1 MNRRGHQ
8 TVRWLTRMALLTA
21 VAVVLGYI
29 EHLIPMPGGIPG
41 IKLGLANTVLLY
53 AIYLLDAKSAF
64 LLMVLKVGLS
74 GLMYGGVSAMMFSFG
89 GGLCS
94 LVMMLLVKK
103 LGGEGVSILGVSVVG
118 AVFHNAGQTAVAAL
132 MVNTAALMGYVP
144 FLLVAAVVTGV
155 LTGIAA
161 KYAIQG
167 LKASGMENVSM
178 PDKNSKPEPEPEHS
192 QEEPK

>member
-1 MNRRGHQ
+1 MNRRGSTQ
-8 TVRWLTRMALLTA
+8 SVRWLTRMALLTA

-29 EHLIPMPGGIPG
+29 EHLIPMPGSIPG

-94 LVMMLLVKK
+94 LLMMLLMKK
-103 LGGEGVSILGVSVVG
+103 LGGVSIIGVSVVG
-118 AVFHNAGQTAVAAL
+118 AVFHNVGQTAVAAF

-167 LKASGMENVSM
+167 LKASGLENVKM
-178 PDKNSKPEPEPEHS
+178 PGKESKPQHS

>member
-1 MNRRGHQ
+1 MNRRGSSQ
-8 TVRWLTRMALLTA
+8 SVRWLTRMALLTA

-29 EHLIPMPGGIPG
+29 EHLIPMPGSIPG

-94 LVMMLLVKK
+94 LVMMLLMKK
-103 LGGEGVSILGVSVVG
+103 LGGVSIIGVSVVG
-118 AVFHNAGQTAVAAL
+118 AVFHNVGQTAVAAL

-167 LKASGMENVSM
+167 LKASGLENVKM
-178 PDKNSKPEPEPEHS
+178 PGKESKPQHS

>member
-1 MNRRGHQ
+1 MNRRRSRQ
-8 TVRWLTRMALLTA
+8 RVRWLTRMALLTA
-21 VAVVLGYI
+21 AAVVLGYV
-29 EHLIPMPGGIPG
+29 ERLIPMPGSIPG

-53 AIYLLDAKSAF
+53 AIYLLDTRSAF
-64 LLMVLKVGLS
+64 VLMILKVGLS
-74 GLMYGGVSAMMFSFG
+74 GLLYSGVSAMMFSLG

-103 LGGEGVSILGVSVVG
+103 LGGGNVSIIGVSVVG
-118 AVFHNAGQTAVAAL
+118 AVFHNVGQTAVAAL

-144 FLLVAAVVTGV
+144 FLLVAAVVTGI
-155 LTGIAA
+155 LTGIAG

-167 LKASGMENVSM
+167 LKASGLENVSM
-178 PDKNSKPEPEPEHS
+178 PGKETKQDHP

>member
-1 MNRRGHQ
+1 MNRRGSHQ
-8 TVRWLTRMALLTA
+8 RVRWLTRMALLTA
-21 VAVVLGYI
+21 AAVVLGYI
-29 EHLIPMPGGIPG
+29 ERLIPMPGSIPG

-53 AIYLLDAKSAF
+53 AIYLLDARSAF
-64 LLMVLKVGLS
+64 VLMILKVGLS
-74 GLMYGGVSAMMFSFG
+74 GLLYAGVSAMMFSLG

-103 LGGEGVSILGVSVVG
+103 LGGSGVSIIGVSVVG
-118 AVFHNAGQTAVAAL
+118 AVFHNVGQTAVAAL

-161 KYAIQG
+161 KYAIRG
-167 LKASGMENVSM
+167 LKASGMENVKM
-178 PDKNSKPEPEPEHS
+178 PGKEPKPDYP

>member
-1 MNRRGHQ
+1 MNRRGSTQ
-8 TVRWLTRMALLTA
+8 SVRWLTRMALLTA

-94 LVMMLLVKK
+94 LVMMLLMKK
-103 LGGEGVSILGVSVVG
+103 LGGVSIIGVSVVG
-118 AVFHNAGQTAVAAL
+118 AVFHNVGQTAVAAF

-144 FLLVAAVVTGV
+144 FLLVAAVITGV

-167 LKASGMENVSM
+167 LKASGLENVKM
-178 PDKNSKPEPEPEHS
+178 PGKESKPQHS

>member
-1 MNRRGHQ
+1 MSRRGSHQ
-8 TVRWLTRMALLTA
+8 AVRWLTRMALLTA

-53 AIYLLDAKSAF
+53 AIYLLDARSAW
-64 LLMVLKVGLS
+64 LLMILKVGLS

-103 LGGEGVSILGVSVVG
+103 LGGSGVSIIGVSVVG
-118 AVFHNAGQTAVAAL
+118 AVFHNVGQTAVAAL

-144 FLLVAAVVTGV
+144 FLLVAAVVTGI
-155 LTGIAA
+155 LTVIAA
-161 KYAIQG
+161 KYAIRG
-167 LKASGMENVSM
+167 LRASGLENVSM
-178 PDKNSKPEPEPEHS
+178 PEKEPKPDYP

>member
-1 MNRRGHQ
+1 MNRRGSTQ
-8 TVRWLTRMALLTA
+8 SVRWLTRMALLTA

-94 LVMMLLVKK
+94 LVLVMMLLMKK
-103 LGGEGVSILGVSVVG
+103 LGGVSIIGVSVVG
-118 AVFHNAGQTAVAAL
+118 AVFHNVGQTAVAAF

-155 LTGIAA
+155 LTGVAA

-167 LKASGMENVSM
+167 LKASGLENVKM
-178 PDKNSKPEPEPEHS
+178 PGKESKPQHS

>member
-1 MNRRGHQ
+1 MNRRGSTQ
-8 TVRWLTRMALLTA
+8 SVRWLTRMALLTA

-29 EHLIPMPGGIPG
+29 EHLIPMPGSIPG

-53 AIYLLDAKSAF
+53 AIYLLDAKNAF

-94 LVMMLLVKK
+94 LVMMLLIKK
-103 LGGEGVSILGVSVVG
+103 LGGGVSIIGVSVVG
-118 AVFHNAGQTAVAAL
+118 AVFHNVGQTAVAAF

-167 LKASGMENVSM
+167 LKASGLENVKM
-178 PDKNSKPEPEPEHS
+178 PGKESKPQHS

>member
-1 MNRRGHQ
+1 MNRRRSRQ
-8 TVRWLTRMALLTA
+8 RVRWLTRMALLKA
-21 VAVVLGYI
+21 AAVVLGYV
-29 EHLIPMPGGIPG
+29 ERLIPMPGSIPG

-53 AIYLLDAKSAF
+53 AIYLLDTRSAF
-64 LLMVLKVGLS
+64 VLMILKVGLS
-74 GLMYGGVSAMMFSFG
+74 GLLYSGVSAMMFSLG

-103 LGGEGVSILGVSVVG
+103 LGGGNVSIIGVSVVG
-118 AVFHNAGQTAVAAL
+118 AVLHNVGQTAVAAL

-144 FLLVAAVVTGV
+144 FLLVAAVVTGI
-155 LTGIAA
+155 LTGIAG

-167 LKASGMENVSM
+167 LKASGLENVSM
-178 PDKNSKPEPEPEHS
+178 PGKETKQDHP

>member
-1 MNRRGHQ
+1 MKASKRI
-8 TVRWLTRMALLTA
+8 ALCAALAA
-21 VAVVLGYI
+21 VALTIFVA
-29 EHLIPMPGGIPG
+29 ESQIPPLVAIPG
-41 IKLGLANTVLLY
+41 VKLGLANTVLLY
-53 AIYLLDAKSAF
+53 AIYLLDARSAW
-64 LLMVLKVGLS
+64 LLMILKVGLS

-103 LGGEGVSILGVSVVG
+103 LGGSGVSIIGVSVVG
-118 AVFHNAGQTAVAAL
+118 AVFHNVGQTAVAAF

-155 LTGIAA
+155 LTGIAG

-167 LKASGMENVSM
+167 LKASGMEHVSM
-178 PDKNSKPEPEPEHS
+178 PGKEPKQDHP
-192 QEEPK
+192 QEEHK

>member
-1 MNRRGHQ
+1 MNRRGSHQ
-8 TVRWLTRMALLTA
+8 RVRWLTRMALLTA
-21 VAVVLGYI
+21 AAVVLGYI
-29 EHLIPMPGGIPG
+29 ERLIPMPGSIPG

-53 AIYLLDAKSAF
+53 AIYLLDARSAF
-64 LLMVLKVGLS
+64 VLMILKVGLS
-74 GLMYGGVSAMMFSFG
+74 GLLYAGVSAMMFSLG

-103 LGGEGVSILGVSVVG
+103 LGGSGVSIIGVSVVG
-118 AVFHNAGQTAVAAL
+118 AVFHNVGQTAVAAL

-144 FLLVAAVVTGV
+144 FLLVAAVVTGI

-161 KYAIQG
+161 KYAIRG
-167 LKASGMENVSM
+167 LRASGLENVSM
-178 PDKNSKPEPEPEHS
+178 PEKEPKPDYP

>member
-1 MNRRGHQ
+1 MNRRGSHQ
-8 TVRWLTRMALLTA
+8 RVRWLTRMALLTA
-21 VAVVLGYI
+21 AAVVLGYI
-29 EHLIPMPGGIPG
+29 ERLIPMPGSIPG

-53 AIYLLDAKSAF
+53 AIYLLDTRSAF
-64 LLMVLKVGLS
+64 VLMILKVGLS
-74 GLMYGGVSAMMFSFG
+74 GLLYSGVSAMMFSLG

-103 LGGEGVSILGVSVVG
+103 LGGGNVSIIGVSVVG
-118 AVFHNAGQTAVAAL
+118 AVFHNVGQTAVAAL

-144 FLLVAAVVTGV
+144 FLLVAAVVTGI
-155 LTGIAA
+155 LTGIAG

-167 LKASGMENVSM
+167 LKASGLENVSM
-178 PDKNSKPEPEPEHS
+178 PGKETKQDHP

>member
-1 MNRRGHQ
+1 MNRRRSRQ
-8 TVRWLTRMALLTA
+8 RVRWLTRMALLTA
-21 VAVVLGYI
+21 AAVVLGYI
-29 EHLIPMPGGIPG
+29 ERLIPMPGSIPG

-53 AIYLLDAKSAF
+53 AIYLLDTRSAF
-64 LLMVLKVGLS
+64 VLMILKVGLS
-74 GLMYGGVSAMMFSFG
+74 GLLYSGVSAMMFSLG

-103 LGGEGVSILGVSVVG
+103 LGGGNVSIIGVSVVG
-118 AVFHNAGQTAVAAL
+118 AVFHNVGQTAVAAL
-132 MVNTAALMGYVP
+132 MVNTAALMSYVP

-155 LTGIAA
+155 LTGIAG

-167 LKASGMENVSM
+167 LKASGLENVSM
-178 PDKNSKPEPEPEHS
+178 PGKETKQDHP

>member
-1 MNRRGHQ
+1 MNRRGSHQ
-8 TVRWLTRMALLTA
+8 SVRWLTRMALLTA

-94 LVMMLLVKK
+94 LVMMLLMKK
-103 LGGEGVSILGVSVVG
+103 LGGVSIIGVSVVG
-118 AVFHNAGQTAVAAL
+118 AVFHNVGQTAVAAF

-144 FLLVAAVVTGV
+144 FLLVAAVITGV

-167 LKASGMENVSM
+167 LKASGLENVKM
-178 PDKNSKPEPEPEHS
+178 PGKESKPQHS

>member
-1 MNRRGHQ
+1 MNRRGSTQ
-8 TVRWLTRMALLTA
+8 SVRWLTRMALLTA

-29 EHLIPMPGGIPG
+29 EHLIPMPGSIPG

-94 LVMMLLVKK
+94 LVMMLLIKK
-103 LGGEGVSILGVSVVG
+103 LGGVSIIGVSVVG
-118 AVFHNAGQTAVAAL
+118 AVFHNVGQTAVAAF

-167 LKASGMENVSM
+167 LKASGLENVKM
-178 PDKNSKPEPEPEHS
+178 PGKESKPQHS

>member
-1 MNRRGHQ
+1 MNRRRSRQ
-8 TVRWLTRMALLTA
+8 RVRWLTRMALLTA
-21 VAVVLGYI
+21 AAVVLGYI
-29 EHLIPMPGGIPG
+29 ERLIPMPGSIPG

-53 AIYLLDAKSAF
+53 AIYLLDTRSAF
-64 LLMVLKVGLS
+64 VLMILKVGLS
-74 GLMYGGVSAMMFSFG
+74 GLLYSGVSAMMFSLG

-103 LGGEGVSILGVSVVG
+103 LGGGNVSIIGVSVVG
-118 AVFHNAGQTAVAAL
+118 AVFHNVGQTAVAAL

-144 FLLVAAVVTGV
+144 FLLVAAVVTGI
-155 LTGIAA
+155 LTGIAG

-167 LKASGMENVSM
+167 LKASGLENVSM
-178 PDKNSKPEPEPEHS
+178 PGKETKQDHP

>member
-1 MNRRGHQ
+1 MNRRGSHQ
-8 TVRWLTRMALLTA
+8 SVRWLTRMALLTA

-29 EHLIPMPGGIPG
+29 EHLIPMPGSIPG

-94 LVMMLLVKK
+94 LVMMLLMKK
-103 LGGEGVSILGVSVVG
+103 LGGVSIIGVSVVG
-118 AVFHNAGQTAVAAL
+118 AVFHNVGQTAVAAF

-167 LKASGMENVSM
+167 LKASGLENVKM
-178 PDKNSKPEPEPEHS
+178 PGKESKPQHS

>member
-1 MNRRGHQ
+1 MNRRGSRQ
-8 TVRWLTRMALLTA
+8 RVRWLTRMALLTA
-21 VAVVLGYI
+21 AAVVLGYV
-29 EHLIPMPGGIPG
+29 ERLIPMPGSIPG

-53 AIYLLDAKSAF
+53 AIYLLDTRSAF
-64 LLMVLKVGLS
+64 VLMILKVGLS
-74 GLMYGGVSAMMFSFG
+74 GLLYSGVSAMMFSLG

-103 LGGEGVSILGVSVVG
+103 LGGGNVSIIGVSVVG
-118 AVFHNAGQTAVAAL
+118 AVFHNVGQTAVAAL

-155 LTGIAA
+155 LTGIAG

-167 LKASGMENVSM
+167 LKASGLENVSM
-178 PDKNSKPEPEPEHS
+178 PGKETKQDHP

>member
-1 MNRRGHQ
+1 MNRRRSRQ
-8 TVRWLTRMALLTA
+8 RVRWLTRMALLTA
-21 VAVVLGYI
+21 AAVVLGYV
-29 EHLIPMPGGIPG
+29 ERLIPMPGSIPG

-53 AIYLLDAKSAF
+53 AIYLLDTRSAF
-64 LLMVLKVGLS
+64 VLMILKVGLS
-74 GLMYGGVSAMMFSFG
+74 GLLYSGVSAMMFSLG

-103 LGGEGVSILGVSVVG
+103 LGGSGVSIIGVSVVG
-118 AVFHNAGQTAVAAL
+118 AVFHNVGQTAVAAL

-144 FLLVAAVVTGV
+144 FLLVAAVVTGI
-155 LTGIAA
+155 LTGIAG

-167 LKASGMENVSM
+167 LKASGLENVSM
-178 PDKNSKPEPEPEHS
+178 PGKETKQDHP

>member
-1 MNRRGHQ
+1 MNRRRSRQ
-8 TVRWLTRMALLTA
+8 RVRWLTRMALLTA
-21 VAVVLGYI
+21 AAVVLGYV
-29 EHLIPMPGGIPG
+29 ERLIPMPGSIPG

-53 AIYLLDAKSAF
+53 AIYLLDTRSAF
-64 LLMVLKVGLS
+64 VLMILKVGLS

-103 LGGEGVSILGVSVVG
+103 LGGSGVSIIGVSVVG
-118 AVFHNAGQTAVAAL
+118 AVFHNVGQTAVAAF

-144 FLLVAAVVTGV
+144 FLLVAAVVTGI
-155 LTGIAA
+155 LTGIAG

-167 LKASGMENVSM
+167 LKASGLENVSM
-178 PDKNSKPEPEPEHS
+178 PGKETKQDHP

>member
-1 MNRRGHQ
+1 MNRRGSHQ
-8 TVRWLTRMALLTA
+8 AVRWLTRMALLTA

-29 EHLIPMPGGIPG
+29 ERLIPMPGGIPG

-53 AIYLLDAKSAF
+53 AIYLLDARSAF
-64 LLMVLKVGLS
+64 VLMVLKVGLS

-94 LVMMLLVKK
+94 LVMMLLVKAV
-103 LGGEGVSILGVSVVG
+103 GREGVSIIGVSVVG
-118 AVFHNAGQTAVAAL
+118 AVFHNVGQTAVAAF

-167 LKASGMENVSM
+167 LKASGLENVKM
-178 PDKNSKPEPEPEHS
+178 PGKESNRQHP

>member
-1 MNRRGHQ
+1 
-8 TVRWLTRMALLTA
+8 MALLTA

-94 LVMMLLVKK
+94 LVMMLLMKK
-103 LGGEGVSILGVSVVG
+103 LGGVSIIGVSVVG
-118 AVFHNAGQTAVAAL
+118 AVFHNVGQTAVAAF

-167 LKASGMENVSM
+167 LKASGLENVKM
-178 PDKNSKPEPEPEHS
+178 PGKESKPQHS

>member
-1 MNRRGHQ
+1 
-8 TVRWLTRMALLTA
+8 MALLTA

-29 EHLIPMPGGIPG
+29 EHLIPMPGSIPG

-94 LVMMLLVKK
+94 LVMMLLIKK
-103 LGGEGVSILGVSVVG
+103 LGGVSIIGVSVVG
-118 AVFHNAGQTAVAAL
+118 AVFHNVGQTAVAAF

-167 LKASGMENVSM
+167 LKASGLENVKM
-178 PDKNSKPEPEPEHS
+178 PGKESKPQHS

>member
-1 MNRRGHQ
+1 MNRRRSRQ
-8 TVRWLTRMALLTA
+8 RVRWLTRMALLTA
-21 VAVVLGYI
+21 AAVVLGYI
-29 EHLIPMPGGIPG
+29 ERLIPMPGSIPG

-53 AIYLLDAKSAF
+53 AIYLLDTRSAF
-64 LLMVLKVGLS
+64 VLMILKVGLS
-74 GLMYGGVSAMMFSFG
+74 GLLYSGVSAMMFSLG

-103 LGGEGVSILGVSVVG
+103 LGGGNVSIIGVSVVG
-118 AVFHNAGQTAVAAL
+118 AVFHNVGQTAVAAL

-155 LTGIAA
+155 LTGIAG

-167 LKASGMENVSM
+167 LKASGLENVSM
-178 PDKNSKPEPEPEHS
+178 PGKETKQDHP

>member
-1 MNRRGHQ
+1 MNRRGSTQ
-8 TVRWLTRMALLTA
+8 SVRWLTRMALLTA

-53 AIYLLDAKSAF
+53 AIYLLDVKSAF

-94 LVMMLLVKK
+94 LVMMLLMKK
-103 LGGEGVSILGVSVVG
+103 LGGVSIIGVSVVG
-118 AVFHNAGQTAVAAL
+118 AVFHNVGQTAVAAF

-144 FLLVAAVVTGV
+144 FLLVAAVITGV

-167 LKASGMENVSM
+167 LKASGLENVKM
-178 PDKNSKPEPEPEHS
+178 PGKESKPQHS

>member
-64 LLMVLKVGLS
+64 LLMVLRWGCP
-74 GLMYGGVSAMMFSFG
+74 A
-89 GGLCS
+89 
-94 LVMMLLVKK
+94 
-103 LGGEGVSILGVSVVG
+103 
-118 AVFHNAGQTAVAAL
+118 
-132 MVNTAALMGYVP
+132 
-144 FLLVAAVVTGV
+144 
-155 LTGIAA
+155 
-161 KYAIQG
+161 
-167 LKASGMENVSM
+167 
-178 PDKNSKPEPEPEHS
+178 
-192 QEEPK
+192 

>member
-1 MNRRGHQ
+1 MNRRRSRQ
-8 TVRWLTRMALLTA
+8 RVRWLTRMALLTA
-21 VAVVLGYI
+21 AAVVLGYV
-29 EHLIPMPGGIPG
+29 ERLIPMPGSIPG

-53 AIYLLDAKSAF
+53 AIYLLDTRSAF
-64 LLMVLKVGLS
+64 VLMILKVGLS
-74 GLMYGGVSAMMFSFG
+74 GLLYSGVSAMMFSLG

-103 LGGEGVSILGVSVVG
+103 LGGGNVSIIGVSVVG
-118 AVFHNAGQTAVAAL
+118 AVFHNVGQTAVAAL

-155 LTGIAA
+155 LTGIAG

-167 LKASGMENVSM
+167 LKASGLENVSM
-178 PDKNSKPEPEPEHS
+178 PGKETKQDHP

>member
-1 MNRRGHQ
+1 MNRRGSTQ
-8 TVRWLTRMALLTA
+8 SVRWLTRMALLTA

-94 LVMMLLVKK
+94 LVMMLLMKK
-103 LGGEGVSILGVSVVG
+103 LGGVSIIGVSVVG
-118 AVFHNAGQTAVAAL
+118 AVFHNVGQTAVAAF

-155 LTGIAA
+155 LTGVAA

-167 LKASGMENVSM
+167 LKASGLENVKM
-178 PDKNSKPEPEPEHS
+178 PGKESKPQHS